1 MERIGGESV
10 EDQLGRALELRS
22 CLQGLLEGLESIHN
36 ST

>member
-22 CLQGLLEGLESIHN
+22 CLLGLLEGSEFIHS